1 MSLHAL
7 VTLVSSN
14 GFWCY
19 NIIVM
24 MLYRIIS
31 ALMIAGELIL
41 CLYISMC
48 AHVSEFVS
56 VTSMGGVMC
65 S

>member
-1 MSLHAL
+1 
-7 VTLVSSN
+7 
-14 GFWCY
+14 
-19 NIIVM
+19 M

-41 CLYISMC
+41 CLYISMR

-56 VTSMGGVMC
+56 VANMGGT
-65 S
+65 

>member
-1 MSLHAL
+1 
-7 VTLVSSN
+7 
-14 GFWCY
+14 
-19 NIIVM
+19 

-41 CLYISMC
+41 CLYISMR

-56 VTSMGGVMC
+56 VANMGGTWCTVRHYLFLPL
-65 S
+65 SFDGNSNQGL